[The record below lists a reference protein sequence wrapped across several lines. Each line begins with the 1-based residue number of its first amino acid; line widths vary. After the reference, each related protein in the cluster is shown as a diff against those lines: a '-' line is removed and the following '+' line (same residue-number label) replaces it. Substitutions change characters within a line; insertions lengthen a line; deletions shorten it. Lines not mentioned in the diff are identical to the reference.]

1 MLIGIACPANFVWW
15 SMSIKH
21 VLLALLRSEP
31 AHGYELKRQ
40 FDETIGKLWPVQ
52 QAQIYNNLRLLE
64 KDGLIALDTRV
75 EQENLPDRKNF
86 RLTTDGHDTLT
97 TWMQTP
103 VRSSR
108 QLKDDFYL
116 KLATLATV
124 LDEPEMLAAL
134 IWRQREVHL
143 LHLRELERALAD
155 AEAHDDAVTASL
167 LDGAILHAEADLAW
181 LDRCEARL
189 LIGGAP

>member
-1 MLIGIACPANFVWW
+1 
-15 SMSIKH
+15 MSIKH
-21 VLLALLRSEP
+21 VLLALLTEEP

-64 KDGLIALDTRV
+64 KDGLVELDARV

-86 RLTTDGHDTLT
+86 RLTERGQQELSDWL
-97 TWMQTP
+97 QAP
-103 VRSSR
+103 VSSSR

-124 LDEPEMLAAL
+124 MDEPDKLSDL
-134 IWRQREVHL
+134 IWRQREVYL
-143 LHLRELERALAD
+143 QHLRELEHALSE
-155 AEAHDDAVTASL
+155 AESNADAVTASL

-181 LDRCEARL
+181 LDRCENRL
-189 LIGGAP
+189 SMGGGR

>member
-1 MLIGIACPANFVWW
+1 
-15 SMSIKH
+15 MSIKH
-21 VLLALLRSEP
+21 VLLALLADEP

-64 KDGLIALDTRV
+64 KDGFVQLDARV

-86 RLTTDGHDTLT
+86 RLTTNGQQELT
-97 TWMQTP
+97 DWLEAP
-103 VRSSR
+103 VASSR

-116 KLATLATV
+116 KLATLATIM
-124 LDEPEMLAAL
+124 DSPERLSNL
-134 IWRQREVHL
+134 IWRQREVYL
-143 LHLRELERALAD
+143 QHLRELEQALTE
-155 AEAHDDAVTASL
+155 AEASGDAVTASL

-181 LDRCEARL
+181 LDHCENRL
-189 LIGGAP
+189 LLGGGR